1 MSEDRSLMDTE
12 LEDSSKG
19 LRAIDSDGLGAAAK
33 VGVELEENGTTKAK
47 RSVET

>member
-1 MSEDRSLMDTE
+1 MDTE

-19 LRAIDSDGLGAAAK
+19 FRAIDSDGFGAAAK
-33 VGVELEENGTTKAK
+33 VGVEPEENGATKAK

>member
-1 MSEDRSLMDTE
+1 MDTE

-19 LRAIDSDGLGAAAK
+19 FRAIDSDGLGAAAK
-33 VGVELEENGTTKAK
+33 VGVEPEENGATKAK